1 MERFWH
7 STCFEVMQVTEA
19 RGPAAVVRIAEH
31 PEMEETV
38 GWLVDRYRLS
48 GFCGFD
54 FILTETGEPKLLEV
68 NPRVIPT
75 AHLLV
80 DGCLDSGRVFTLS
93 SSNAKPI
100 EKAAGELERIGAD
113 A

>member
-1 MERFWH
+1 MSR
-7 STCFEVMQVTEA
+7 
-19 RGPAAVVRIAEH
+19 
-31 PEMEETV
+31 
-38 GWLVDRYRLS
+38 LVDRYRLS

-68 NPRVIPT
+68 NPRVTPT

-80 DGCLDSGRVFTLS
+80 DGCLDSGRVVTLS
-93 SSNAKPI
+93 STQAI
-100 EKAAGELERIGAD
+100 EGRRRTGAYRAD